1 MLDHRVPRY
10 LGSVS
15 DDLQFP
21 VLDPLG
27 HVVILSSPAPEH
39 VGESVQSPELI
50 GPDSGDSSEY
60 LFVRQLV
67 LELVHGHG
75 HVAGVVRTVVQVPVV
90 LGQEINVVEDEAVPG
105 EIFHRLR
112 VAHVEEHG
120 SVELVLVC
128 LVDDVNPVVEF
139 LFPQEGMEMSEE
151 NQQLFRSVSVRD
163 DDGNIEIGLTG
174 LWTGLSSWLEIP
186 VLTFHLQIRRN

>member
-1 MLDHRVPRY
+1 MFVLDHRVPRY

-67 LELVHGHG
+67 LELVHGHR
-75 HVAGVVRTVVQVPVV
+75 HVAGLVRAGVEITVV
-90 LGQEINVVEDEAVPG
+90 LGQEVDIVED
-105 EIFHRLR
+105 
-112 VAHVEEHG
+112 
-120 SVELVLVC
+120 
-128 LVDDVNPVVEF
+128 
-139 LFPQEGMEMSEE
+139 
-151 NQQLFRSVSVRD
+151 
-163 DDGNIEIGLTG
+163 
-174 LWTGLSSWLEIP
+174 
-186 VLTFHLQIRRN
+186 